1 MDKLFLTDTFKT
13 LLKFGKIQTDNN
25 IFRLHYRFTGVF
37 LFACSVLV
45 SATQFFGNPIYCIT
59 HDAIPEAV
67 MNTYCWVEGTITL
80 TRSLNATVGSQVA
93 APGVD
98 RMRITDKDSVIE
110 HAYYQWVCFVL
121 FLQAIM
127 FYFPRWLW
135 RTWENGRIRS
145 LLLELNKPIL
155 ESPVKDK
162 QVKDV
167 VAFFLR
173 NRHQNQSYALRFFFC
188 EVLNF
193 VNVIG
198 QMYLMNKFLGGMFS
212 TYGTDVIRFMNEDPE
227 VRVDP
232 MTKIFPK
239 MTKCRFHRYGTSG
252 DVQKHDSIC
261 LLPLNIIN
269 EKIYIFLW
277 FWMIILGVLTGL
289 TLIYRIVICGFP
301 RYRYLLLR
309 TLSKMVEPKYM
320 DQIVKKAAYGDWFV
334 LYLLKD
340 NIQGIH
346 FKDIVE
352 RLSKELAKF
361 PEPDYVDSGF
371 KRDPLLPQAGEHS
384 YGEKSADPDGP
395 NHSKA

>member
-1 MDKLFLTDTFKT
+1 MDKLFLTDTFKN
-13 LLKFGKIQTDNN
+13 LLRFGKIQTDNN

-59 HDAIPEAV
+59 HDAVPENV

-80 TRSLNATVGSQVA
+80 SRSLNATVGSQVA

-98 RMRITDKDSVIE
+98 QMRIRDTDHVIE

-135 RTWENGRIRS
+135 RSWENGRIRS

-155 ESPVKDK
+155 EDDK
-162 QVKDV
+162 KNAQVNAV
-167 VAFFLR
+167 VRYFLR
-173 NRHQNQSYALRFFFC
+173 HKSQHQSYAIRFFIC

-198 QMYLMNKFLGGMFS
+198 QMYFLDKFLGGMFT
-212 TYGTDVIRFMNEDPE
+212 TYGTEVIQFMNDDPE

-277 FWMIILGVLTGL
+277 FWMIFLAVVTGL
-289 TLIYRIVICGFP
+289 TLLYRILVCGFP
-301 RYRYLLLR
+301 RYRYMLLR
-309 TLSKMVEPKYM
+309 TLSKMVDPKYM
-320 DQIVKKAAYGDWFV
+320 DQIVRKASYGDWFV

-340 NIQGIH
+340 NIQGIY
-346 FKDIVE
+346 FKEIVE
-352 RLSKELAKF
+352 TLSTRLKEY
-361 PEPDYVDSGF
+361 PEPDHMDSA
-371 KRDPLLPQAGEHS
+371 LET
-384 YGEKSADPDGP
+384 
-395 NHSKA
+395 KA